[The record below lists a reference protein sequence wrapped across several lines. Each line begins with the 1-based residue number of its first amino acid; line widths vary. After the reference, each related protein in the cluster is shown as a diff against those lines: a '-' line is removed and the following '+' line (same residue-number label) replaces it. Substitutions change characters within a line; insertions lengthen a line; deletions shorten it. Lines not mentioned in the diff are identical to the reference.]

1 MVIQFSD
8 PKARKHLLEK
18 AYVYTFRM
26 KQRKRGGRDW
36 ASSGR
41 GKPKVADVDIKLVK
55 VLEGVLWRP
64 LKDYVKDS
72 GFKAVAEWVTA
83 IVNVNSNVSCS
94 RGFLYRVEVITS

>member
-8 PKARKHLLEK
+8 LKARKHLLEK
-18 AYVYTFRM
+18 GYVYTFRT
-26 KQRKRGGRDW
+26 KQRKRVGKDW

-64 LKDYVKDS
+64 LKDYVEDS

-83 IVNVNSNVSCS
+83 IVNVNPSISCS
-94 RGFLYRVEVITS
+94 RGFLYRVEVIKS